1 MAQFDLEETT
11 DFVQEHGTTLAIAA
25 CVLVGVASVTLGGGS
40 NTWVQQQ
47 ATKTGD
53 RDAALSQKRV
63 EKIFLEQGCSTQV
76 LDQKTRTANLTDGSI
91 VIDPASMSADNPNG
105 TIINGGYV
113 CSTDG
118 SMFSVKVGVATL
130 VGTSP
135 KIRNAVVAQ
144 GAAKGAKDMEAYA
157 KLVYRQAQQR
167 SSL

>member
-1 MAQFDLEETT
+1 MTQFVEDTT

-25 CVLVGVASVTLGGGS
+25 CALIGVASVTLGGGS

-47 ATKTGD
+47 ATKSGD
-53 RDAALSQKRV
+53 RDAAQSQKRV

-76 LDQKTRTANLTDGSI
+76 LNQATRTANLTDGAI
-91 VIDPASMSADNPNG
+91 VVDPASMSPDNPNG
-105 TIINGGYV
+105 TIINGGNV

-157 KLVYRQAQQR
+157 KLVYQQAQQR